1 MRKTRAFF
9 AQRPKKSFWGGPVR
23 GALMGTTL
31 MSRERAV
38 QDIRR
43 LSLGHRSDRWSS
55 GGKGTEYRLPKC
67 GKVFSNHSYFPRRC
81 NAELAPPASPG
92 KKCWHVIRFN
102 ELEEFRAFPP
112 LVLRCSSSAPRP
124 DSLPHVWRRHL
135 VVAYSVAASGRRSPP
150 TTSTCPTMLYRAIA
164 SPIGR
169 LPTNAT
175 SFPQRLR
182 CCVEGIITSR
192 SCVGTSGVPACHST
206 AKR

>member
-43 LSLGHRSDRWSS
+43 LSLGHQSDRWSS

-92 KKCWHVIRFN
+92 KKCWHVRRFN
-102 ELEEFRAFPP
+102 ELGANSALRRADYACRFQRHRRQ
-112 LVLRCSSSAPRP
+112 LRKWNSLPFLRWSSAAPAVGLVYSPRQAP
-124 DSLPHVWRRHL
+124 SLVDERDDRGPFFSCSPAARR
-135 VVAYSVAASGRRSPP
+135 R
-150 TTSTCPTMLYRAIA
+150 
-164 SPIGR
+164 
-169 LPTNAT
+169 
-175 SFPQRLR
+175 
-182 CCVEGIITSR
+182 
-192 SCVGTSGVPACHST
+192 
-206 AKR
+206 K